1 MPSVPSRGGPSTA
14 RPGPTYTGGKVS
26 PFQRRGIVR
35 PGGGKTVLGGKRHR
49 KILRDNIQGI
59 TANQIVTAKPAIRRL
74 ARRGGVKRIS
84 AGIYADVRAALKA
97 RLETILLNCV
107 IYVEH
112 RQAKTV
118 TVRDVIHSLGRLGR
132 PLWGFDPDTYD
143 PSKKTRADQQITA

>member
-14 RPGPTYTGGKVS
+14 RPGPTYTGGKVA
-26 PFQRRGIVR
+26 PLQRRGIVHQ
-35 PGGGKTVLGGKRHR
+35 GGGKTVLDGKRHSH
-49 KILRDNIQGI
+49 IENVTGI
-59 TANQIVTAKPAIRRL
+59 VVNRIVTAKPAIRRL

-84 AGIYADVRAALKA
+84 AGIYEDVRAALKA
-97 RLETILLNCV
+97 RLETILQNCV

-112 RQAKTV
+112 RNAKTV

>member
-14 RPGPTYTGGKVS
+14 RPGPTYTGGKVA
-26 PFQRRGIVR
+26 PLQRRGIVHQ
-35 PGGGKTVLGGKRHR
+35 GGGKTVLDGKRHR

-59 TANQIVTAKPAIRRL
+59 RRRKYRRL

-84 AGIYADVRAALKA
+84 AGIYEDVRAALKA
-97 RLETILLNCV
+97 RLETILQNCV

-112 RQAKTV
+112 RNAKTV

>member
-14 RPGPTYTGGKVS
+14 RPGPTYTGGKVA
-26 PFQRRGIVR
+26 PFQKRGIVR
-35 PGGGKTVLGGKRHR
+35 QGGGKTVLGGKRHR

-59 TANQIVTAKPAIRRL
+59 TKPAIRRL

-112 RQAKTV
+112 RHAKTV

-143 PSKKTRADQQITA
+143 PSKRTRADQQITA

>member
-14 RPGPTYTGGKVS
+14 RPGPTYTGGKVA
-26 PFQRRGIVR
+26 PFQKRGIVR
-35 PGGGKTVLGGKRHR
+35 QGGGKTVLGGKRH
-49 KILRDNIQGI
+49 
-59 TANQIVTAKPAIRRL
+59 RRL

-84 AGIYADVRAALKA
+84 AGIYGDVRAALKA

-112 RQAKTV
+112 RHAKTV

-143 PSKKTRADQQITA
+143 PSKRTRADQQITA